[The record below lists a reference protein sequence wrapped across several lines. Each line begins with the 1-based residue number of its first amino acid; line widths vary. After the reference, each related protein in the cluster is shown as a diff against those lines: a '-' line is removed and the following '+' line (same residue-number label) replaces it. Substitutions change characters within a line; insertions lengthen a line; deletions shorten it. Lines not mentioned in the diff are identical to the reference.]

1 MNKVELRRIFK
12 QKRAALTAAQVAEGS
27 RAVAQ
32 RFFSFFEVEKM
43 KAVHCYLP
51 IRRKN
56 EIDTFPIIYTIQEK
70 YLKTQVVVPRA
81 LPQTNTLEHYQWLP
95 DMTLVMNEW
104 DILEPD
110 PVSNIKYQIANINL
124 VVVPLLAYDRQGQRV
139 GYGKGF
145 YDLFLA
151 ECRPDVLK
159 VGVSFFD
166 PVAQISNAN
175 DTDVRLDYCITP
187 QRVWR
192 WDNF

>member
-1 MNKVELRRIFK
+1 
-12 QKRAALTAAQVAEGS
+12 
-27 RAVAQ
+27 
-32 RFFSFFEVEKM
+32 M

-110 PVSNIKYQIANINL
+110 PVSNIKYQITNINL

-166 PVAQISNAN
+166 PVAQISDAN
-175 DTDVRLDYCITP
+175 DADVRLDYCITP